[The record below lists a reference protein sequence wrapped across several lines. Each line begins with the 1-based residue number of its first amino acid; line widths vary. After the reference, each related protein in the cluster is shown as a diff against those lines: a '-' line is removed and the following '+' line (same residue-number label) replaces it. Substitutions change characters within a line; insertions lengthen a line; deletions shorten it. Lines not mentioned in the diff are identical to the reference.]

1 MQVLQKHVVSL
12 GVSLRM
18 TVESNSNSNVTIEII
33 PKSKTLRQKVHLI
46 N

>member
-12 GVSLRM
+12 GVNLKV
-18 TVESNSNSNVTIEII
+18 TVELNSNSNVTKEIF
-33 PKSKTLRQKVHLI
+33 SKTKIKEAI

>member
-12 GVSLRM
+12 GVNLRVM
-18 TVESNSNSNVTIEII
+18 VEQNSNLNVTIEII
-33 PKSKTLRQKVHLI
+33 SRTKTKEAI